1 MGELKRIIK
10 NNMKQYTMIIVLV
23 CITAFF
29 QLITHGILLLP
40 QNVANLVQQNAYVV
54 ILAVGMMIC
63 ILTGGNIDLSVGSLV
78 AFIGA
83 MCGSLMIGKGMNMW
97 LVIILCFAVA
107 VLAGAW
113 HGFWI
118 AQFGIPAFI
127 ATLSGMLVF
136 RGLTYYILK
145 GQTYFSYPDEFLALT
160 TGFIKDY
167 MGGTKPGIHITTIAI
182 GAGAVILYVV
192 SEIIKRRQQ
201 KRYGVGMLSAGFFAA
216 KLILIS
222 SVILAFSIILAM
234 YKGMPIVLVPV
245 AVIVIVYSFIMNNTV
260 GGRYVYALGGNQ
272 KAARLSGIHDKK
284 VLFLTYVN
292 MAFLSAIAGLVFTAR
307 LNAASPKSGESFE
320 LDAIAACYIGG
331 ASATGGVGTI
341 IGALIGALVMG
352 LLNNGMSILGVEIDI
367 QMVVK
372 GLVLLLAVV
381 IDMVQKN
388 RAGGNA

>member
-1 MGELKRIIK
+1 MKELTEIIK

-29 QLITHGILLLP
+29 QFVTHGILLLP

-78 AFIGA
+78 AFVGA

-97 LVIILCFAVA
+97 LVILLCFGVA
-107 VLAGAW
+107 ILAGAW

-127 ATLSGMLVF
+127 ATLSGMLMF

-145 GQTYFSYPDEFLALT
+145 GQTYFSYPEEFLALT

-167 MGGTKPGIHITTIAI
+167 IGGEEAGIHVTTIVIGMGAI
-182 GAGAVILYVV
+182 IIYII
-192 SEIIKRRQQ
+192 SESMKRRQQ
-201 KRYGVGMLSAGFFAA
+201 KKYGVSMLSVKFFIS

-222 SVILAFSIILAM
+222 AVILSFSVILAM
-234 YKGMPIVLVPV
+234 YKGMPVVLVPV

-272 KAARLSGIHDKK
+272 KAAHLSGIHDRK
-284 VLFLTYVN
+284 VLFITYVN
-292 MAFLSAIAGLVFTAR
+292 MAFLAAIAGLVFTAR

-341 IGALIGALVMG
+341 MGALIGALVMG

-381 IDMVQKN
+381 IDMIQKN
-388 RAGGNA
+388 RARG

>member
-1 MGELKRIIK
+1 MKELMELIK
-10 NNMKQYTMIIVLV
+10 SNMKQYTMIIVLI

-29 QLITHGILLLP
+29 QFATGGILLLP

-97 LVIILCFAVA
+97 LVIILCFGVA

-145 GQTYFSYPDEFLALT
+145 GQTYFSYPDQFLALT

-167 MGGTKPGIHITTIAI
+167 IGGEGSSIHIT
-182 GAGAVILYVV
+182 
-192 SEIIKRRQQ
+192 
-201 KRYGVGMLSAGFFAA
+201 LS
-216 KLILIS
+216 LIHI
-222 SVILAFSIILAM
+222 
-234 YKGMPIVLVPV
+234 
-245 AVIVIVYSFIMNNTV
+245 
-260 GGRYVYALGGNQ
+260 
-272 KAARLSGIHDKK
+272 
-284 VLFLTYVN
+284 
-292 MAFLSAIAGLVFTAR
+292 
-307 LNAASPKSGESFE
+307 
-320 LDAIAACYIGG
+320 
-331 ASATGGVGTI
+331 
-341 IGALIGALVMG
+341 
-352 LLNNGMSILGVEIDI
+352 
-367 QMVVK
+367 
-372 GLVLLLAVV
+372 
-381 IDMVQKN
+381 
-388 RAGGNA
+388 